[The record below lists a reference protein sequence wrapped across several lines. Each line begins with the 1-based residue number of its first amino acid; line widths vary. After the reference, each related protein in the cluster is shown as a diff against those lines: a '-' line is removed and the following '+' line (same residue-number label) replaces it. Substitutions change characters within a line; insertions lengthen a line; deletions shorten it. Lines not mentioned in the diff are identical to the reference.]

1 MKWFLYFI
9 SIIWIAYGA
18 WQILYTEQS
27 RHVIRDLFNESYSKV
42 FGIIAAV
49 VGLLFLLST
58 ANTLNPMVIGIL
70 GILAIVKGALLF
82 FNPGNVYARIYH
94 WYFETNSDQT
104 FRLFGIIALIL
115 GTVVL
120 SWIK

>member
-9 SIIWIAYGA
+9 SITWIAYGA

-27 RHVIRDLFNESYSKV
+27 RHVMRDLFNESYTKV

-49 VGLLFLLST
+49 AGLLLLLST
-58 ANTLNPMVIGIL
+58 GSTLNPMVIGLL
-70 GILAIVKGALLF
+70 GILAMVKGALLF
-82 FNPGNVYARIYH
+82 FNPGNVYGQIYR
-94 WYFETNSDQT
+94 WYFESNSDQT